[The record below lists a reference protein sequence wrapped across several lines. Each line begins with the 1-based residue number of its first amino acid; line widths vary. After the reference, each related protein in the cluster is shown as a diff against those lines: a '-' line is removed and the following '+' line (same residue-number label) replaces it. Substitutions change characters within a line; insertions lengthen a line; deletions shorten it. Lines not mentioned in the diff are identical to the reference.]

1 MAILFAGTTM
11 DTGLRLQRF
20 VIQEAGELAGFKVN
34 TLVGTLIAVGV
45 CMALAYGAGS
55 DGTGGMVIWPLFG
68 TTNQLLAGLTLAIIT
83 VILIKQGRPAI
94 YTLVPLVFL
103 LVMSIYAL
111 LVQMGQFF
119 RAENWLL
126 LGMDV
131 IILIAALWVT
141 FEAVIAMRGG
151 RDPLVD
157 VPTDEPLP

>member
-1 MAILFAGTTM
+1 
-11 DTGLRLQRF
+11 
-20 VIQEAGELAGFKVN
+20 
-34 TLVGTLIAVGV
+34 
-45 CMALAYGAGS
+45 
-55 DGTGGMVIWPLFG
+55 
-68 TTNQLLAGLTLAIIT
+68 
-83 VILIKQGRPAI
+83 
-94 YTLVPLVFL
+94 
-103 LVMSIYAL
+103 
-111 LVQMGQFF
+111 VQMGQFF